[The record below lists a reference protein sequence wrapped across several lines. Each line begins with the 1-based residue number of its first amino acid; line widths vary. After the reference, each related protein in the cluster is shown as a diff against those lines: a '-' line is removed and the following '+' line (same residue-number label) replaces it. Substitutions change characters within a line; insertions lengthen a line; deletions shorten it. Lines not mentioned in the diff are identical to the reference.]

1 MTPHSLG
8 VHKVLSLLTPAVR
21 PLVNWNAERRLAAA
35 VNVSDVRD
43 AAKARAHKM
52 VFDYLDAGA
61 DDEITLRRNKDAFS
75 HIELHYRVLAGL
87 SPPLDLSTRILGN
100 DVDVPFFPSPTAGS
114 KMFHRD
120 GEAGVARAAAS
131 HGAMYCL
138 STMGTT
144 SPRDVAKALEHT
156 QHTRGSGGK
165 LFQLYVWKDRSLVR
179 DLLAQA
185 KAHGFRALALTVD
198 LTWYGNRERDTR
210 NGFTVPPA
218 YSLRQTLD
226 ALRRPAWT
234 WDFLSNPEYAYAA
247 LDVAAEA
254 RARRAAESSTR
265 EPHESVLPTDRRT
278 QVAFIR
284 DAFDPS
290 FSWDDAE
297 WLVQEWGDTGP
308 VALKGVVRPDD
319 ALRAVERG
327 FDAVWVSNH
336 GGRQMETAPATVDVL
351 PSVREALGGSARGPT
366 RAEPPTRRGA
376 PAATTPP
383 SRGPRRRRRRARRR
397 LAKPAFPS
405 RCSSTGACR
414 EARISSRRWRWARTA
429 SGWGS
434 RTSTACARAA
444 KPACDVCST
453 SCATKP
459 SARWGCSARG
469 PSPKRGR
476 RTSPEISKPR
486 GSSGGGPRARA
497 TSRTGARR
505 RAGMG
510 GGSGSLVRG
519 GKTTGAQRRTVV
531 HLLLRNADDDERA
544 FLTLDGCFHR
554 IFQSSR
560 LRYTTLV
567 RSRSARGAGRV
578 SSVPDRRTGLD
589 THRPWSRCLSRAP
602 RRLPARHR
610 ARGVGGADRPG
621 ARRSVRARAAST
633 GWPRDVAGAPS
644 WKGVKFDEFTFEVK
658 KCADGASAE
667 KLVRAFCASD
677 GLTADFCQSAVDLV
691 VLAHNQKRPNAEIA
705 MLQDLATALLREYRR
720 RISEPE
726 HFVAD
731 ELMRR
736 FASSDA
742 AAAAEGNRESAA
754 RLAGCRAEL
763 RRVFLEGG
771 KPRVNPT
778 GAGMFVSGIYDEDD
792 DDPSLDDAFAA
803 APPISRS
810 KFLTHLERL
819 KNRAADDAKWQR
831 SVAATAIDADEVAVQ
846 EYVDPMDELEIS
858 RESLLETA
866 KRAEMVQEMF
876 REEIM
881 R

>member
-144 SPRDVAKALEHT
+144 SPRDVAKALEGLGHT
-156 QHTRGSGGK
+156 GK

-254 RARRAAESSTR
+254 RARRAAETRQAR
-265 EPHESVLPTDRRT
+265 EPHREPVLPTDRRT

-336 GGRQMETAPATVDVL
+336 GGRQMETAPASVDVL
-351 PSVREALGGSARGPT
+351 PSVREALGGFRAWADAR
-366 RAEPPTRRGA
+366 RAADATRRAGGDDA
-376 PAATTPP
+376 AVARAAATAAPGAATARKTGLPVEVLFDGGVQ
-383 SRGPRRRRRRARRR
+383 RGTDILKALALGADGVGVGKPYLYGLCAGGEAGVRRVFDILRDETERAMGLLGAGTVAEAREANVAGGGDFEEISSGLVRRRA
-397 LAKPAFPS
+397 A
-405 RCSSTGACR
+405 
-414 EARISSRRWRWARTA
+414 
-429 SGWGS
+429 
-434 RTSTACARAA
+434 
-444 KPACDVCST
+444 
-453 SCATKP
+453 
-459 SARWGCSARG
+459 SARDFPDRGAAARG
-469 PSPKRGR
+469 Y
-476 RTSPEISKPR
+476 
-486 GSSGGGPRARA
+486 GGG
-497 TSRTGARR
+497 
-505 RAGMG
+505 
-510 GGSGSLVRG
+510 V
-519 GKTTGAQRRTVV
+519 
-531 HLLLRNADDDERA
+531 
-544 FLTLDGCFHR
+544 
-554 IFQSSR
+554 
-560 LRYTTLV
+560 
-567 RSRSARGAGRV
+567 
-578 SSVPDRRTGLD
+578 
-589 THRPWSRCLSRAP
+589 W
-602 RRLPARHR
+602 
-610 ARGVGGADRPG
+610 
-621 ARRSVRARAAST
+621 
-633 GWPRDVAGAPS
+633 
-644 WKGVKFDEFTFEVK
+644 
-658 KCADGASAE
+658 
-667 KLVRAFCASD
+667 
-677 GLTADFCQSAVDLV
+677 
-691 VLAHNQKRPNAEIA
+691 
-705 MLQDLATALLREYRR
+705 
-720 RISEPE
+720 
-726 HFVAD
+726 
-731 ELMRR
+731 
-736 FASSDA
+736 
-742 AAAAEGNRESAA
+742 
-754 RLAGCRAEL
+754 
-763 RRVFLEGG
+763 
-771 KPRVNPT
+771 
-778 GAGMFVSGIYDEDD
+778 
-792 DDPSLDDAFAA
+792 
-803 APPISRS
+803 
-810 KFLTHLERL
+810 
-819 KNRAADDAKWQR
+819 
-831 SVAATAIDADEVAVQ
+831 
-846 EYVDPMDELEIS
+846 
-858 RESLLETA
+858 
-866 KRAEMVQEMF
+866 
-876 REEIM
+876 
-881 R
+881 